1 MLERRVPELMETSF
15 KPFIRPIV
23 HHTVLD
29 VATTF
34 ANLGIG

>member
-15 KPFIRPIV
+15 KPFIRPIAQN
-23 HHTVLD
+23 TVLD
-29 VATTF
+29 VATTI